1 MKRKYASIIVV
12 SLILLSTAISSFA
25 TTGKEIYEQ
34 SCSRCHSAY
43 APEDF
48 TKAEWPGLVRSM
60 RNQAALSS
68 HDEEEIIGYLTN
80 NAQPSEIDQSGS
92 ELKWGG
98 YLYTEYFQT
107 KEKAKN
113 FDLHYLAFAVS
124 GWASDEI
131 AYFGEFELEHGG
143 KGDNTF
149 VEQAYI
155 DYWFKRNIALKIGAM
170 LVPFNRFDEF
180 HDPLANALITRPQVS
195 REIGV
200 SAWKDVGVNLHGFL
214 NLNAKNSIGFDMY
227 GINGLGAGKNLRGSR
242 QYWDNN
248 ENIALGGRFI
258 LVNSM
263 GIEVGGSVYAGAWD
277 DSSNYDVN
285 MFGAHFMLNTDI
297 ADFYGEFSSATSQNQ
312 PDAYGAE
319 VKDGEM
325 SGYFVQISRL
335 IEEKYRPTIRYG
347 SLDYLDTLVNLPRE
361 PTDKQLTELAL
372 GFSYYPTSDVVFK
385 IEYSIFTEGD
395 RLRENKDNNQL
406 GLQAAIKF

>member
-1 MKRKYASIIVV
+1 
-12 SLILLSTAISSFA
+12 
-25 TTGKEIYEQ
+25 
-34 SCSRCHSAY
+34 
-43 APEDF
+43 
-48 TKAEWPGLVRSM
+48 
-60 RNQAALSS
+60 
-68 HDEEEIIGYLTN
+68 
-80 NAQPSEIDQSGS
+80 
-92 ELKWGG
+92 
-98 YLYTEYFQT
+98 
-107 KEKAKN
+107 
-113 FDLHYLAFAVS
+113 
-124 GWASDEI
+124 
-131 AYFGEFELEHGG
+131 
-143 KGDNTF
+143 
-149 VEQAYI
+149 
-155 DYWFKRNIALKIGAM
+155 
-170 LVPFNRFDEF
+170 RFDEF

-385 IEYSIFTEGD
+385 
-395 RLRENKDNNQL
+395 
-406 GLQAAIKF
+406 